1 MFNQF
6 HDIPGGASIKD
17 AYFDAYNQQGRAIS
31 TASELTHYALQAITR
46 KIQMPG
52 SNPENPWNIVVWNLN
67 DSDYNGY
74 IEAEV
79 QWLHEF
85 PAYSG
90 GILLKDEAGN
100 RYECQ
105 IILEKSVI
113 KGFRSRF
120 VFKANIPAFG
130 YRSFKVI
137 KTEKPAVLVSSP
149 KVDVISTDR
158 FDF

>member
-6 HDIPGGASIKD
+6 HDILGGASIND

-31 TASELTHYALQAITR
+31 TANEITHYALQGITR
-46 KIQMPG
+46 KIRMVG
-52 SNPENPWNIVVWNLN
+52 SNPENPWNILVWNLN
-67 DSDYNGY
+67 DTDYNGY

-90 GILLKDEAGN
+90 GIALEDDEGN
-100 RYECQ
+100 RYSCQ

-113 KGFRSRF
+113 QGFRSRF

-130 YRSFKVI
+130 Y
-137 KTEKPAVLVSSP
+137 KPL
-149 KVDVISTDR
+149 R
-158 FDF
+158 L